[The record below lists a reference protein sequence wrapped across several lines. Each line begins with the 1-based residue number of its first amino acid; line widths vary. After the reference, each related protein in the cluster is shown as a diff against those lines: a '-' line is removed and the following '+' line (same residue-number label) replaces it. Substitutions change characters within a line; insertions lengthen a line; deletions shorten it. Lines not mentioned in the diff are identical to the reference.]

1 MQKVPP
7 KLIIQVWDNDK
18 FSADDFIG
26 KVFERDEGPW
36 ELWGKNVF
44 FATSQQDFPL
54 SILILC
60 ESKNKQKK
68 NFKPFFL

>member
-1 MQKVPP
+1 MVAPWDTSIPRTVTTVDARFPPVRFSLQQHFWSLDETMQKVPP

-36 ELWGKNVF
+36 EL
-44 FATSQQDFPL
+44 
-54 SILILC
+54 
-60 ESKNKQKK
+60 
-68 NFKPFFL
+68 